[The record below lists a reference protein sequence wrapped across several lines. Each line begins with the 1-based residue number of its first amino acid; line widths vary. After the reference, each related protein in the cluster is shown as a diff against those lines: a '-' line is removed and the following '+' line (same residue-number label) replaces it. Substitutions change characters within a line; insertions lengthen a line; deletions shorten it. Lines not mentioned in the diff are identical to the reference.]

1 MKYINKFPTNA
12 DYQAFTEGGGY
23 VTPNICYVDE
33 TNGIVM
39 EPEIKEPL
47 NMDIFEYDNIT
58 MLETTEGDLFLN
70 LNENEIDKY
79 KIQSD
84 GIVVTEI
91 RFEYGLGTRV
101 YFYCPKEGIYNLN
114 CVRISDNVIVDTIII
129 NVID

>member
-84 GIVVTEI
+84 GIVVENI
-91 RFEYGLGTRV
+91 VFYPEQGAYV
-101 YFYCPKEGIYNLN
+101 YFNCPKEGIYNLN